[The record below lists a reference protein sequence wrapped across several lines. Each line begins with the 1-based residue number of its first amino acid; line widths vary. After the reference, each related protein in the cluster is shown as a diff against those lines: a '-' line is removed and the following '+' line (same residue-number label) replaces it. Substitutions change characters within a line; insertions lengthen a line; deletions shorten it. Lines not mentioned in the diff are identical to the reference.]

1 MRGLDASARSFTERV
16 WEIVRAIPAGKVLAY
31 GDVAM
36 LAGDR
41 KAARAVGGALRAFA
55 GDHDGLPWH
64 RVINSQGTISFRGDL
79 QRANLQ
85 RVLLLREGVVISE
98 LGRLEMGRFRANLR
112 ALPCYGALDEGL
124 DF

>member
-1 MRGLDASARSFTERV
+1 MSRLEPMVGSFRERV
-16 WEIVRAIPAGKVLAY
+16 WEIVRAIPAGRVLAY

-85 RVLLLREGVVISE
+85 RLLLIREGVAVSE
-98 LGRLEMGRFRANLR
+98 RGSLDLARFRADLR
-112 ALPCYGALDEGL
+112 ALPCYGALDEGA

>member
-1 MRGLDASARSFTERV
+1 MMRSAMQGDSFTERV
-16 WEIVRAIPAGKVLAY
+16 WAIVRAVPAGRVLAY

-55 GDHDGLPWH
+55 GDHDALPWH
-64 RVINSQGTISFRGDL
+64 RIINSQGTISFRGDL

-85 RVLLLREGVVISE
+85 RLLLQREGVIIPDKGG
-98 LGRLEMGRFRANLR
+98 LDLLRFRADLR
-112 ALPCYGALDEGL
+112 ALPRYGALDEDAG
-124 DF
+124 F

>member
-1 MRGLDASARSFTERV
+1 MRLGIGEQTNFAERV
-16 WEIVRAIPAGKVLAY
+16 LTVVRAIPAGQVLCY

-36 LAGDR
+36 LTGDR
-41 KAARAVGGALRAFA
+41 KAARAVGGALRAFV
-55 GDHDGLPWH
+55 GDHDALPWH

-85 RVLLLREGVVISE
+85 RLLLEREGVVFPARGGIDFD
-98 LGRLEMGRFRANLR
+98 RFRADLR
-112 ALPCYGALDEGL
+112 ALPRYGALVEGE

>member
-1 MRGLDASARSFTERV
+1 MNRMEPGVGSFRARV
-16 WEIVRAIPAGKVLAY
+16 WEIVRAIPPGRVLSY

-36 LAGDR
+36 LSGDR

-79 QRANLQ
+79 QRATLQ
-85 RVLLLREGVVISE
+85 RLLLQREGVVVSE
-98 LGRLEMGRFRANLR
+98 QGGLEMARFRADLR
-112 ALPCYGALDEGL
+112 PLPRYGGL
-124 DF
+124 DDGPDF

>member
-1 MRGLDASARSFTERV
+1 MNRMEPAAGSFRARV
-16 WEIVRAIPAGKVLAY
+16 WEIVRAIPSGRVVSY

-36 LAGDR
+36 LSGDR

-79 QRANLQ
+79 QRATLQ
-85 RVLLLREGVVISE
+85 RLLLLREGVVVSE
-98 LGRLEMGRFRANLR
+98 QGRLEMERFRANLR
-112 ALPCYGALDEGL
+112 ALPCYGALDDGS

>member
-1 MRGLDASARSFTERV
+1 MNPAMQSPAPFSSRV
-16 WEIVRAIPAGKVLAY
+16 LTIVRAVPAGRVVAY

-55 GDHDGLPWH
+55 GDHDDVPWH

-85 RVLLLREGVVISE
+85 RLLLAREGVTFPE
-98 LGRLEMGRFRANLR
+98 RGALDLKAFRADLR
-112 ALPCYGALDEGL
+112 ALPRYGAFEGGET
-124 DF
+124 F

>member
-1 MRGLDASARSFTERV
+1 MSRLEPAVGSFRGRV
-16 WEIVRAIPAGKVLAY
+16 WEIVRAIPAGRVLAY

-64 RVINSQGTISFRGDL
+64 RVINSQGSISFRGDL
-79 QRANLQ
+79 QRATLQ
-85 RVLLLREGVVISE
+85 RLLLVREGVAVSE
-98 LGRLEMGRFRANLR
+98 QGRLEMARFRANLR
-112 ALPCYGALDEGL
+112 ALPCYGALDEGA